1 MNKSENPV
9 EFFRAEIHRKAIVLE
24 KTRRTGRE
32 GMKSIC
38 SESHLYGGIFINH
51 HSQSFD
57 LFDIQLEMGEHLVV
71 LDLSQHFRI
80 HCYHFLQSFRHWY
93 L

>member
-1 MNKSENPV
+1 M
-9 EFFRAEIHRKAIVLE
+9 R
-24 KTRRTGRE
+24 RE
-32 GMKSIC
+32 GMKSIY
-38 SESHLYGGIFINH
+38 SESHLYGSIFINH

-71 LDLSQHFRI
+71 LDLSQYFRI